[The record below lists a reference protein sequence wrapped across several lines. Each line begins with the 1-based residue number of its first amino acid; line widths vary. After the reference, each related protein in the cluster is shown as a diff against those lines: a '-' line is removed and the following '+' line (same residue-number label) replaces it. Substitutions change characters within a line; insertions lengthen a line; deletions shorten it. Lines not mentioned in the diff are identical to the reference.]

1 VTWAVF
7 LDRDGVILD
16 PVLDPAAGRHESP
29 YRPEDVAL
37 TPEAADGLRV
47 LRELGAPL
55 VLVSN
60 QPSVAKGQSSPE
72 AMSAVHEAMRRRL
85 AEQGLEL
92 DDYRYC
98 FHHPEGTHPELGRA
112 CRCRKPE
119 AGLLLDA
126 AEALGGLDMARSWM
140 IGDSDAD
147 VEAGRRAGCRTILI
161 EHPRSAH
168 RRSSAAPEARAPDL
182 LTAARMV
189 ADGTGRPFVPTPQED
204 E

>member
-1 VTWAVF
+1 VRWAVF

-16 PVLDPAAGRHESP
+16 PVLDSAAGRHESP
-29 YRPEDVAL
+29 YRPEDVEL
-37 TPEAADGLRV
+37 TPHAVAGLRL

-55 VLVSN
+55 VLISN
-60 QPSVAKGQSSPE
+60 QPSVAKGASSAE

-85 AEQGLEL
+85 ADEGLEL

-119 AGLLLDA
+119 AGMLLDA
-126 AEALGGLDMARSWM
+126 AEALGGIDLERSWM

-147 VEAGRRAGCRTILI
+147 IEAGRRAGCRTILV

-168 RRSSAAPEARAPDL
+168 RRSTAAPDACAPDL
-182 LTAARMV
+182 LAAACLV
-189 ADGTGRPFVPTPQED
+189 AGRDLHPSVPSLQED